1 MTPNQTRCHWLILL
15 PHQCHQTREWSR
27 KGQKFPLEEI
37 FGPFATILEF
47 DGIDEAIEL
56 ANDSEF
62 GLVSYIWSTDIRK
75 IMRAQAEIRAGV
87 VWVNTPLMR
96 ELRAPFGGY
105 KNSGIGRDG
114 GEWSRNLFTEE
125 KTVSIPL
132 KDFPITKLGE
142 ED

>member
-1 MTPNQTRCHWLILL
+1 
-15 PHQCHQTREWSR
+15 
-27 KGQKFPLEEI
+27 
-37 FGPFATILEF
+37 
-47 DGIDEAIEL
+47 
-56 ANDSEF
+56 
-62 GLVSYIWSTDIRK
+62 
-75 IMRAQAEIRAGV
+75 
-87 VWVNTPLMR
+87 MR

-142 ED
+142 ND

>member
-1 MTPNQTRCHWLILL
+1 MKRTYFVVAQSFSPSFVIGKSFNGMDTVFSSVNKFLLHSPPSLPIPEFLYPPNGALSSLI
-15 PHQCHQTREWSR
+15 R
-27 KGQKFPLEEI
+27 
-37 FGPFATILEF
+37 
-47 DGIDEAIEL
+47 
-56 ANDSEF
+56 
-62 GLVSYIWSTDIRK
+62 
-75 IMRAQAEIRAGV
+75 GV
-87 VWVNTPLMR
+87 LINTPLMR

-142 ED
+142 KD